1 MAIVTDERVLPA
13 SVPATPLSDARASVG
28 ALLAGRSRTATVQ
41 RALVAA
47 DAAAVLVSIAIAL
60 TLAGHASGVRA
71 SEQLLWGVVYLP
83 VVLVLFKL
91 YGLYDRNGKRLNDST
106 FDEVPGV
113 FHAALVA
120 TLVLSGWLKVGPVTQ
135 LVLVQASLL
144 LGATMVGVLAA
155 RAGARATIARVIAP
169 ERVLLVGVGPSAGLL
184 TRRLGTAPRGR
195 GLWPVG
201 YLCDEND
208 PDPDPD
214 PDGVTG
220 PALACLG
227 TADRLGRV
235 CRALDVDR
243 VMIASPDV
251 ACDQLPDLIRQ
262 AGDAHVKL
270 PRALRRRRTGR
281 LDPSSTTSMGSCS
294 WPSTRPSSRWSSRA
308 LKRSLDV
315 VVSATVLPLL
325 VLVLPIVAAATSS
338 TPRGVLLRQ
347 ERLGRGGRRFQIL
360 KLRTMTCDA
369 EARVREMQSQ
379 SAHPAWLVL
388 DSDPRVTRLGRI
400 LRVTSIDK
408 LPQLFNVL
416 RGEMSL
422 VGPRPMPVATDRYIN
437 GWGRRRLD
445 LTPGITG
452 LWQVMGRA
460 SISFEEML
468 KLDYLYVTNWSVWGD
483 VRLLVRTVS
492 VVFSRRGAN

>member
-13 SVPATPLSDARASVG
+13 SVPLSDARASIG

-60 TLAGHASGVRA
+60 MLTGHASEVRA

-120 TLVLSGWLKVGPVTQ
+120 TLVLWGWLKVGPATQ

-144 LGATMVGVLAA
+144 LGATIVLVLAA

-184 TRRLGTAPRGR
+184 TRRLGTAPCGR
-195 GLWPVG
+195 GLSPVG
-201 YLCDEND
+201 YLCDED
-208 PDPDPD
+208 DPDPD

-220 PALACLG
+220 PGLACLG
-227 TADRLGRV
+227 TADRLRDV
-235 CRALDVDR
+235 CRALAVDR

-251 ACDQLPDLIRQ
+251 ACDRLPDLIRQ
-262 AGDAHVKL
+262 AGDAHVKVSL
-270 PRALRRRRTGR
+270 VPSAVDVLGASTE
-281 LDPSSTTSMGSCS
+281 LDDLDGLLLLAINPAQFS
-294 WPSTRPSSRWSSRA
+294 WSSRA

-325 VLVLPIVAAATSS
+325 VLLLPIVAAAIKLDS
-338 TPRGVLLRQ
+338 PGPVFFRQ

-400 LRVTSIDK
+400 LRVTSIDE
-408 LPQLFNVL
+408 LPQLWNVL

-460 SISFEEML
+460 STSFEEML